1 MNTSFQTGKK
11 SNPVQIGKTLQYI
24 TSAVILGAIGLS
36 FVYIK
41 NEQFGLGEKI
51 RVTEKKII
59 EVRAE
64 NEVLLA
70 RITEFSSRRVL
81 QQRANSNF
89 ISVVQITGEKI
100 ARLTPPVPSTED
112 GILRTALNNR
122 VSR

>member
-1 MNTSFQTGKK
+1 MNSSFQTGKK
-11 SNPVQIGKTLQYI
+11 SNPVQIGKTFQYI
-24 TSAVILGAIGLS
+24 ASAIVLGMIGLS

-41 NEQFGLGEKI
+41 NEQFALGEKI
-51 RVTEKKII
+51 RITEKKII

-81 QQRANSNF
+81 QQRASNGF

-100 ARLTPPVPSTED
+100 ARLSSPVPATED
-112 GILRTALNNR
+112 GILRTAFNDR

>member
-24 TSAVILGAIGLS
+24 TSAIILGAIGLS

-100 ARLTPPVPSTED
+100 ARLTPPVQATED